1 MIAVSVIAELHISPD
16 DFKIGRILSVSGSG
30 SIELERLVPVGN
42 DTIPLFWYHDSPPEF
57 FLESLQQHP
66 IVNDAV
72 AVDEYE
78 DRTLFRLDWDVSHDP
93 LFRNIMATDGEVLH
107 GRATQEFWELEIR
120 FSGHAGLADFRD
132 RCELASISLEV
143 RSVSSPMSVE
153 DRPWYGLT
161 ERQRKALSLAVER
174 GYYDIPRQCST
185 KDLARELGISD
196 QAVTERLRR
205 AIATLV
211 DHTLHTPD

>member
-1 MIAVSVIAELHISPD
+1 MSVIAEFRIPPH
-16 DFKIGRILSVSGSG
+16 DFKIGRILSIPGSG
-30 SIELERLVPVGN
+30 SIELERIVPIGN
-42 DTIPLFWYHDSPPEF
+42 DTIPLFWYHDSPPEL

-72 AVDEYE
+72 AVDEFE

-93 LFRNIMATDGEVLH
+93 LFRSIMATDGKVLH
-107 GRATQEFWELEIR
+107 GRATQEYWELEIR
-120 FSGHAGLADFRD
+120 FSGHADLTDFRD
-132 RCELASISLEV
+132 RCEAAAISLEV
-143 RSVSSPMSVE
+143 RSISSQSSVE
-153 DRPWYGLT
+153 DRAWYGLT
-161 ERQRKALSLAVER
+161 DRQREALSLAVER
-174 GYYDIPRQCST
+174 GYYDIPRECST
-185 KDLARELGISD
+185 KDLARELDISD